1 MDKNT
6 GSDLHAT
13 IDSLRTPDDFPLEA
27 IEVLRAHW
35 PQAAPLLLEALQG
48 DIDVCLEEM
57 PVPESEDDEIDEDAA
72 FPEFDDLAFQAC
84 YLFAQHRYRPALPE
98 MLRLLELPFADD
110 LLGDF
115 LFEGLPRCLASCS
128 GGDAAELRA
137 VLADIDTDEY
147 ARTAAWSA
155 ILCLVA
161 WGELPVEVAVDD
173 LLARLADPEDLDAGF
188 LRGTLAMSA
197 TRLPANEACLA
208 AARAEI
214 ASGRADVE
222 VADLADFDRER
233 RSFRPEAWREELL
246 ELQGE
251 RIGDAAAEIEPW
263 FEEHGDEDEDLD
275 EDGYDRDGNWVPPTP
290 VEQLQSEKVGRND
303 PCPCGSGAKY
313 KKCCGKDA

>member
-1 MDKNT
+1 MDNNT
-6 GSDLHAT
+6 ASALHEA
-13 IDSLRTPDDFPLEA
+13 IESLRAPEVFPLEA
-27 IEVLRAHW
+27 IEVLRANW
-35 PQAAPLLLEALQG
+35 SEAAPLLLDALQG
-48 DIDVCLEEM
+48 DIDLCLEEM

-98 MLRLLELPFADD
+98 MLRLLELPFADE

-115 LFEGLPRCLASCS
+115 LFEGLPLCLASCS
-128 GGDAAELRA
+128 GGDATELRA
-137 VLADIDTDEY
+137 SLADIDADEY

-155 ILCLVA
+155 MLSLVA
-161 WGELPVEVAVDD
+161 WGELPVDVALDD
-173 LLARLADPEDLDAGF
+173 LLARLGDPDDLDAGF
-188 LRGTLAMSA
+188 LRGTLAMSV
-197 TRLPANEACLA
+197 TRLPASEACLA

-214 ASGRADVE
+214 ASGRADAE

-233 RSFRPEAWREELL
+233 KTFRPEGWREELL

-251 RIGDAAAEIEPW
+251 RIEDAAAEIEPW
-263 FEEHGDEDEDLD
+263 FEEHDDEEDLD
-275 EDGYDRDGNWVPPTP
+275 DEGYDLDGNWVPPEP
-290 VEQLQSEKVGRND
+290 IEQLVSEKIGRND